1 MNEAGIPGTSYNP
14 DASNELKLV
23 YMVPFEFEK
32 KMSVMLSKLES
43 FQNIVVA
50 LEMTSLEDAYL
61 KIVKQEDGGFGK
73 NDDQI

>member
-1 MNEAGIPGTSYNP
+1 
-14 DASNELKLV
+14 
-23 YMVPFEFEK
+23 MVPFEFEK
-32 KMSVMLSKLES
+32 KMSVLLSKLES

-73 NDDQI
+73 NDEQI